1 MKHIKL
7 FEEIEK
13 YKLEDNSNFPKLDYI
28 VKEIIEVDSYTL
40 EEYFKNIYDLDY
52 DYDIIDA
59 IQPEG
64 TFLRYNITGVNNEY
78 AEKKLS
84 QFIEGKGELAPP
96 NIILNDLAKRG
107 FIPKGNYFIILDY

>member
-1 MKHIKL
+1 MKYLKL

-13 YKLEDNSNFPKLDYI
+13 YKLEDNSNFPKLEYKA
-28 VKEIIEVDSYTL
+28 KEIIEVDSYTL
-40 EEYFKNIYDLDY
+40 EEYFKKVYDLDY
-52 DYDIIDA
+52 EYNILDA

-64 TFLRYNITGVNNEY
+64 TFLRYNITGINNEY

-84 QFIEGKGELAPP
+84 EFIESKNAYTPP